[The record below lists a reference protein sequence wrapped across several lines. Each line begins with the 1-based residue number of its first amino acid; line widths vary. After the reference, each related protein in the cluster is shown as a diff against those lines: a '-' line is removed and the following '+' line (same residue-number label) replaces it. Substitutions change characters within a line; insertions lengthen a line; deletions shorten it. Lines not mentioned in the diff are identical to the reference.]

1 MTATH
6 SIASIVL
13 VAIDISKHRHEVLI
27 GVPGKTRRRRMTI
40 MNTLEDFQRL
50 STALVGYD
58 LPVRIG
64 FEATGNYH
72 RPLAHHLGQAG
83 FDLKL
88 ISSVGL
94 ARTRE
99 VLHNSWDK
107 NDPKDA
113 QVILHM
119 LEIGA
124 VQFFH
129 DPLASGTADIQELS
143 KTHEIVSRSKTE
155 LWHRILTHY
164 LPLYWPEAERFHR
177 SSRSDW
183 FLAFLDRYPSPHLI
197 SAMNQDAFIAD
208 AWEVVGRKVG
218 KEQMLSDIYAT
229 AVDSVGLPVHPD
241 SDAVRMFRLVLAEGR
256 SLVRQRNEIE
266 DRAVEML
273 SDVPD
278 YQLLTTIPGIG
289 PINAMTILAEAG
301 DLRRFQ
307 HHRQFLKF
315 CGLDLAT
322 VQSGVAHWARPNG
335 AFNGQLRGQS
345 KISKYGNA
353 RLRRTLWMA
362 GQTAVLKRTNSFRDK
377 FERYIARDRHTA
389 HLRRK
394 AYTAIAAK
402 VARTVHAVVKHGE
415 PYRPFFEAGVPGRKD
430 LSLT

>member
-1 MTATH
+1 MTTTH
-6 SIASIVL
+6 SIASTVL

-27 GVPGKTRRRRMTI
+27 SVPGKKRRRKLTI
-40 MNTLEDFQRL
+40 TNTLEDFQRL
-50 STALVGYD
+50 ASSLSSYE
-58 LPVRIG
+58 LPVRVG

-72 RPLAHHLGQAG
+72 RPLAHYLGQAG
-83 FDLKL
+83 FELKL

-99 VLHNSWDK
+99 ALHNSWDK

-124 VQFFH
+124 VQIFH
-129 DPLASGTADIQELS
+129 DPLVSGTADIQELS

-164 LPLYWPEAERFHR
+164 LPLYFPEAERFHR
-177 SSRSDW
+177 SSRTDW
-183 FLAFLDRYPSPHLI
+183 FLAFLEKYPTPHMI
-197 SAMNQDAFIAD
+197 STMSRDAFIAD
-208 AWEVVGRKVG
+208 AWEVVGRKVS
-218 KEQMLSDIYAT
+218 KAQLLSDIYAT
-229 AVDSVGLPVHPD
+229 AVDSVGLPVHSD

-256 SLVRQRNEIE
+256 SLIRQRNEIE
-266 DRAVEML
+266 ARAVELL
-273 SDVPD
+273 SDHPD

-301 DLRRFQ
+301 DLRRFR

-315 CGLDLAT
+315 CGMDLAT
-322 VQSGVAHWARPNG
+322 VQSGM
-335 AFNGQLRGQS
+335 FRGQS

-353 RLRRTLWMA
+353 RLRRTLWTA

-377 FERYIARDRHTA
+377 FERYISKDRHNA

-402 VARTVHAVVKHGE
+402 MARTVHAVVKHGE
-415 PYRPFFEAGVPGRKD
+415 PYRPFYEGVNPGGRTP
-430 LSLT
+430 L

>member
-6 SIASIVL
+6 FTASTVL

-27 GVPGKTRRRRMTI
+27 GIPGKKRRRRMTI
-40 MNTLEDFQRL
+40 TNTLEDFQRL
-50 STALVGYD
+50 AIALASYE

-72 RPLAHHLGQAG
+72 RALAHYLGQAG

-88 ISSVGL
+88 VSSVGL

-99 VLHNSWDK
+99 ALHNSWDK

-119 LEIGA
+119 MEIGA

-129 DPLASGTADIQELS
+129 DPLVTGTADIQELS

-164 LPLYWPEAERFHR
+164 LPLYFLEAERFHR
-177 SSRSDW
+177 SSRTDW
-183 FLAFLDRYPSPHLI
+183 FLAFLEQYPSPHMI
-197 SAMNQDAFIAD
+197 STMSRDAFIAD
-208 AWEVVGRKVG
+208 AWEVVGRKVS
-218 KEQMLSDIYAT
+218 KEQLLSDIYLTAT
-229 AVDSVGLPVHPD
+229 GSVGLPVQPD

-256 SLVRQRNEIE
+256 SLIRQRDEIE
-266 DRAVEML
+266 ARAVELL
-273 SDVPD
+273 SDLPD

-301 DLRRFQ
+301 DLRRFR

-315 CGLDLAT
+315 CGMDLAT
-322 VQSGVAHWARPNG
+322 MQSGM
-335 AFNGQLRGQS
+335 FRGQS
-345 KISKYGNA
+345 RISKYGNA

-377 FERYIARDRHTA
+377 FERYISKDRYNA

-402 VARTVHAVVKHGE
+402 MARTVHAVIKNDV
-415 PYRPFFEAGVPGRKD
+415 PYRPFFEGVSPGGRT
-430 LSLT
+430 SL